1 MPRTSVTVQTS
12 GPLRIGLSFH
22 RLTSSSPLRPGRV
35 TRGAP
40 VTRGAQVGVDLLV
53 QHCPTSRDV
62 YVATGEGLNDVQLV
76 QHVIDAAV
84 VREPVESRGTRLHS

>member
-1 MPRTSVTVQTS
+1 VTQV
-12 GPLRIGLSFH
+12 
-22 RLTSSSPLRPGRV
+22 
-35 TRGAP
+35 AP
-40 VTRGAQVGVDLLV
+40 VTRRAQVGVDLLV

-84 VREPVESRGTRLHS
+84 VREPVESRANRFLGCHRIRLLVSMATRLERCLTTACGRQPPVAS